1 MKLLRLLLNDNEGE
15 RSEKLKNYPKKAGIL
30 ALEGKKKAKIEKKT
44 NKMGKKEDRKG
55 EKRFGE

>member
-30 ALEGKKKAKIEKKT
+30 ALEGKKKAKIAKKA

-55 EKRFGE
+55 EK